1 MSTDR
6 ISEDRNLA
14 IVGLGELLWDMLPA
28 GRQLGGAPANFSV
41 MASRLGAHGIVASR
55 VGTDEPGD
63 AARAMLA
70 KLPVDS
76 RYLQTDTEHPTG
88 TVTVTL
94 TDGQPEYV
102 IHRPVAWDFM
112 ELTPEWAE
120 LASRADAVCFG
131 SLAQRHGVSRAA
143 IHGFL
148 AATRPECV
156 RVFDVNLRKPHPA
169 SAVVRDSM
177 RVATILKLNEVE
189 LPDVLA
195 LLGLSPVTVPA
206 PGAAGF
212 DDALID
218 GARAILA
225 VYPVRLI
232 VLTLGSMGS
241 LLVTPDATARHGGVP
256 CIVADAVG
264 AGDAFTAALVT
275 YYLRGASLARLG
287 EAGNRWG
294 AWVASQAGAMPELP
308 APVLADITAK
318 IAAVPD

>member
-1 MSTDR
+1 
-6 ISEDRNLA
+6 
-14 IVGLGELLWDMLPA
+14 
-28 GRQLGGAPANFSV
+28 

-55 VGTDEPGD
+55 AGTDEPGD
-63 AARAMLA
+63 AARSALA
-70 KLPVDS
+70 KLPVDT
-76 RYLQTDTEHPTG
+76 RYLQTDKEHATG

-102 IHRPVAWDFM
+102 IHHPVAWDFM
-112 ELTPEWAE
+112 ALTPEWSE
-120 LASRADAVCFG
+120 LAARADAVCFG
-131 SLAQRHGVSRAA
+131 SLAQRHEVSRAA

-156 RVFDVNLRKPHPA
+156 RVFDVNLRKPHPEA
-169 SAVVRDSM
+169 SVVRDSM

-189 LPDVLA
+189 LPDVLS
-195 LLGLSPVTVPA
+195 LLGLPTVTLPA
-206 PGAAGF
+206 PGWAGF
-212 DDALID
+212 DDLLIQ

-225 VYPVRLI
+225 AYPVKLI
-232 VLTLGSMGS
+232 VLTLGSIGS
-241 LLVTPDATARHGGVP
+241 LLVTRDATARHKGVP
-256 CIVADAVG
+256 CVVADAVG

-308 APVLADITAK
+308 AAVLAKITAQ
-318 IAAVPD
+318 IAVVKD